1 MNIYSLERDNDIKG
15 ISVRKRYIET
25 LIAKTIAP
33 DVIVLPELALC
44 SYMGSTD
51 IWQYADIDSAD
62 TSKWAMA
69 MAEKYH
75 TYIAVGYL
83 EKNDGNYY
91 NSYLIADNNR
101 VYGIVRKSEGEAF
114 IFKRGD
120 FSHTIHTPLGNI
132 AVAICYDARRKHFY
146 DKIKDETIS
155 LILFPHGSPG
165 NPKDMENEQQTID
178 YFCMEYQKAFDVP
191 VVYTN
196 SKGKLDY
203 MMGKTGKMMM
213 QSGFCLNGM
222 SAIYTSDTVIRS
234 NNSSEIHCWS
244 GNITPQVRK
253 KDIDFVGE
261 DVIGGNWLFRKFVL
275 QPDIRYGI
283 KFYENAKKKNKEIER

>member
-1 MNIYSLERDNDIKG
+1 MNIYSLELDNDIKG

-91 NSYLIADNNR
+91 NSDLIADYNR
-101 VYGIVRKSEGEAF
+101 VY
-114 IFKRGD
+114 
-120 FSHTIHTPLGNI
+120 
-132 AVAICYDARRKHFY
+132 
-146 DKIKDETIS
+146 
-155 LILFPHGSPG
+155 
-165 NPKDMENEQQTID
+165 
-178 YFCMEYQKAFDVP
+178 
-191 VVYTN
+191 
-196 SKGKLDY
+196 
-203 MMGKTGKMMM
+203 
-213 QSGFCLNGM
+213 
-222 SAIYTSDTVIRS
+222 
-234 NNSSEIHCWS
+234 
-244 GNITPQVRK
+244 
-253 KDIDFVGE
+253 
-261 DVIGGNWLFRKFVL
+261 
-275 QPDIRYGI
+275 
-283 KFYENAKKKNKEIER
+283 